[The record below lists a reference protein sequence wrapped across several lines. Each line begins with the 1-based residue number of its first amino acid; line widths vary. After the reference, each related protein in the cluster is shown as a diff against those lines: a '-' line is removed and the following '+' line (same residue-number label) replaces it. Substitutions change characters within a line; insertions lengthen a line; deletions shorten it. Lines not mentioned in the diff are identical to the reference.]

1 MAQPV
6 SKLLFCKYKPLDRLT
21 RFIFSGSRD
30 QKHVCVCTA
39 CTVYTE
45 CIFNR
50 VPERKTLP
58 NRFAKAKL
66 PSLYFVDYRSND
78 DFINNIM
85 TLICCYYNK

>member
-6 SKLLFCKYKPLDRLT
+6 SKLFCIYQLLDRST
-21 RFIFSGSRD
+21 RFIVSGSHD
-30 QKHVCVCTA
+30 QKHVCLCTA
-39 CTVYTE
+39 CTLCTE

-66 PSLYFVDYRSND
+66 PSLYFVDYRSSN

-85 TLICCYYNK
+85 T